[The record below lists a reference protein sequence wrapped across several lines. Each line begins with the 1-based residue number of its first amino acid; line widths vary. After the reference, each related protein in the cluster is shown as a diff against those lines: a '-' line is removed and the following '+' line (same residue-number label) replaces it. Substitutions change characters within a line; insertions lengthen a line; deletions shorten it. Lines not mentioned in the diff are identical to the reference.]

1 MARIVGRSR
10 VRHKLEIHPK
20 YVARARIG
28 EFTGRRSGSYL
39 VFDVG
44 AGFAAAYAAALPCL
58 IRRAREHAGHEES
71 VELGLLQRNGATA
84 EVFCFD
90 RQIQV
95 PGTRRTLDIVGVTS
109 DGAPA
114 LVAIEVKRY
123 YDSRIQS
130 VPRQLHEYLE
140 ILDPGRAGLR
150 EDIARSYRTVC
161 SQLRRLGRPA
171 PDPERI
177 TAGMPVRGARGGQRL
192 QHGFATPATGAPIGR
207 DARAADLPLAT
218 GPRRVRDPAA
228 LTMGAYGPGRAL
240 TPGAQDS
247 GPVQRRMGVA
257 ERAAGTGKARPPG
270 TRARIDGRY
279 QRSRTAERDDLPLTE
294 CGRRG
299 VMGAALRARC
309 RLAPCPTKVERPRR
323 IEE

>member
-1 MARIVGRSR
+1 MTRPFRRGLSDKLLDDLLAGPCAIVLRACVDAGLDVRLRADAVNLYFQGRSMARIVGRSR

-44 AGFAAAYAAALPCL
+44 AGFAAAYAAALPGL

-84 EVFCFD
+84 EVCCFD

-177 TAGMPVRGARGGQRL
+177 TAGMPVRGLVVVSGYNTDSQLLPRARRL
-192 QHGFATPATGAPIGR
+192 AATLERPIYLWQPDRGEFAIPPPSR
-207 DARAADLPLAT
+207 WE
-218 GPRRVRDPAA
+218 
-228 LTMGAYGPGRAL
+228 
-240 TPGAQDS
+240 
-247 GPVQRRMGVA
+247 RMGR
-257 ERAAGTGKARPPG
+257 EGP
-270 TRARIDGRY
+270 
-279 QRSRTAERDDLPLTE
+279 
-294 CGRRG
+294 
-299 VMGAALRARC
+299 
-309 RLAPCPTKVERPRR
+309 
-323 IEE
+323 